1 MLRRGGSRLLGAA
14 LQQVRGYAA
23 DAALAT
29 EGQEFLR
36 FGSPFAQQLN
46 LAPALATLP
55 ETKVGPRGGDGPQMV
70 GVWPRLHSPNA
81 GPVPPPP
88 PPLRP
93 NSAAAACCRTG
104 ITRSLCPAAGH
115 PPVQRPARGLG
126 ARAPL

>member
-55 ETKVGPRGGDGPQMV
+55 ETKVGAWGGDGPQMV
-70 GVWPRLHSPNA
+70 GVWPRPHSPTQRQCRRL
-81 GPVPPPP
+81 P
-88 PPLRP
+88 PPLP
-93 NSAAAACCRTG
+93 HLDSWLAALPFCCACITHCAAIGCR
-104 ITRSLCPAAGH
+104 
-115 PPVQRPARGLG
+115 
-126 ARAPL
+126 

>member
-55 ETKVGPRGGDGPQMV
+55 ETKVGAWGGDGPQMV
-70 GVWPRLHSPNA
+70 GVWPHLHSLRPRRPA
-81 GPVPPPP
+81 PPPP

-93 NSAAAACCRTG
+93 NWRWWAAALRPPHM
-104 ITRSLCPAAGH
+104 LAA
-115 PPVQRPARGLG
+115 PAR
-126 ARAPL
+126 R

>member
-55 ETKVGPRGGDGPQMV
+55 ETKARPWSRDGPQMV
-70 GVWPRLHSPNA
+70 GVWPRLHSPTQRQW
-81 GPVPPPP
+81 PPP
-88 PPLRP
+88 
-93 NSAAAACCRTG
+93 AAAA
-104 ITRSLCPAAGH
+104 SPS
-115 PPVQRPARGLG
+115 
-126 ARAPL
+126 